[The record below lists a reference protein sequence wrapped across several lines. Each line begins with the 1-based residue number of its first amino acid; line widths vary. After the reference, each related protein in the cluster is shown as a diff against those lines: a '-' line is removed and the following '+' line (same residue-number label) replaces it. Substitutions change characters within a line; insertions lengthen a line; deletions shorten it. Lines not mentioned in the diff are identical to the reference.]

1 MLSLKPTPGHDR
13 KKMYSKAIA
22 YNKMILILWALM
34 GDLMANSIM
43 FYGFVFDCFVLDCFQ
58 VL

>member
-1 MLSLKPTPGHDR
+1 MLSLKPTPGDDS
-13 KKMYSKAIA
+13 KKMYSKTIA

-34 GDLMANSIM
+34 GELTANSIM
-43 FYGFVFDCFVLDCFQ
+43 FYGFVLDCFQ